1 MSTTENPAKTRR
13 NAQSAAT
20 RAAIIDAA
28 HRLMLERG
36 YIPTSIS
43 AIAEE
48 AGVAVQTIY
57 NSVGNKADLLSAV
70 LDRAAA
76 GPDAPALVPAVMRQ
90 RAADARN
97 AVEIIRV
104 LTDWFVEVHARTAV
118 VFRVIEQ
125 AAAVDPDVARLELRR
140 AAQRLHNYGE
150 AASALRDRNG
160 LRNGLSDHEAAAA
173 IWALGHPQVYRSLVI
188 DLGWSVG
195 TYRDWLGK
203 ALQGALS

>member
-1 MSTTENPAKTRR
+1 MSMTENAATTRR

-43 AIAEE
+43 AIAEQ

-76 GPDAPALVPAVMRQ
+76 GPDAPALVPAVTRG
-90 RAADARN
+90 
-97 AVEIIRV
+97 
-104 LTDWFVEVHARTAV
+104 T
-118 VFRVIEQ
+118 
-125 AAAVDPDVARLELRR
+125 
-140 AAQRLHNYGE
+140 
-150 AASALRDRNG
+150 
-160 LRNGLSDHEAAAA
+160 
-173 IWALGHPQVYRSLVI
+173 RSRSS
-188 DLGWSVG
+188 GCSPTGSWRPTRGPRPSSG
-195 TYRDWLGK
+195 
-203 ALQGALS
+203 

>member
-1 MSTTENPAKTRR
+1 MSMTENAATTRR

-43 AIAEE
+43 AIAEQ
-48 AGVAVQTIY
+48 AGVQTIY

-90 RAADARN
+90 RVADARN

-104 LTDWFVEVHARTAV
+104 LADWFVEAHARTAA

-160 LRNGLSDHEAAAA
+160 LRNGMSDHEAAAA